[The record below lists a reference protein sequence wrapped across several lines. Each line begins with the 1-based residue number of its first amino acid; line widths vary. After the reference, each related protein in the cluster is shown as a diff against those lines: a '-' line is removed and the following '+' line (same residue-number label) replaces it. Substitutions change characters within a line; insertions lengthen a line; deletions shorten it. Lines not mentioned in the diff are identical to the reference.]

1 MKTNH
6 IALALSLLIAG
17 LFGCAV
23 ERQQT
28 PKTLL
33 SLAVPPP
40 TERQISMPGCLHA
53 RAIRP
58 AAPYSDAALWYRVGQ
73 NAFEKDY
80 QRRFLASPDN
90 QLHQPLIEYLK
101 SAGMVFCGGIKDQ
114 TGQRFTVEPHLLAFY
129 TDFTDKQKPF
139 AFVQMRFVLLGYDPT
154 CRCGK
159 MIWDKTFQ
167 TTFPLPAKPNGE
179 QIAHALSAAAGE
191 VFDKLLD
198 ALAQTD
204 WGSVK

>member
-1 MKTNH
+1 MKTKY
-6 IALALSLLIAG
+6 IALALFLFIVS

-33 SLAVPPP
+33 SLAVPSP
-40 TERQISMPGCLHA
+40 TERQISIPGCLHL

-80 QRRFLASPDN
+80 QRRFISSPDN
-90 QLHQPLIEYLK
+90 QLRQPLLDWLT
-101 SAGMVFCGGIKDQ
+101 SSGATLCGGIKDPA
-114 TGQRFTVEPHLLAFY
+114 GQRFTVEPHLLAFY
-129 TDFTDKQKPF
+129 TDFTDKEKPF
-139 AFVQMRFVLLGYDPT
+139 AFVQMRFVVLGYNPT

-159 MIWDKTFQ
+159 IVWDKTFQ
-167 TTFPLPAKPNGE
+167 ATSPLAAKPNGE
-179 QIAHALSAAAGE
+179 QIAQALSATAGD
-191 VFDKLLD
+191 VLGQLLD

-204 WGSVK
+204 WSSVK